1 MVQTAVRNLGR
12 RPVRNLLTAGGVLIG
27 IVTLVAMVSFGVGVQ
42 REVQRNFETIGLEN
56 IFVMPRFSDGDAFDP
71 FADPE
76 PETPLTPELVA
87 RVSALDQVVEVTPSL
102 RLPQG
107 LDITLVVSDREVP
120 VRVSDNFGER
130 NFQFAGGSGMEA
142 GSDFTSTDTPGVVL
156 VPGLADRV
164 LEPGQT
170 YEDLI
175 GLPVSLTLRLPRGE
189 TEDFPSTIIGVR
201 DSFGSRTLDLG
212 LPEREAMKAWW
223 FGDAD
228 ILQTEGYDM
237 LTVRAGDL
245 SAVPDVINQIEELDL
260 QTQSLEAVLNVA
272 NQVLSL
278 LQALL
283 GSVGALALL
292 VAALGVANTMMMAIY
307 ERTREIGV
315 LKALGASGGEI
326 RSLFTMEAALIGLI
340 GGFFGLI
347 FGTILGRMVDW
358 GAHRYLINEG
368 VTGVGDLSV
377 VPLWLAVG
385 SLFFAALIG
394 ILAGLYPAAR
404 AARLDPV
411 EALRYE

>member
-1 MVQTAVRNLGR
+1 
-12 RPVRNLLTAGGVLIG
+12 VRNLLTAGGVLIG

-56 IFVMPRFSDGDAFDP
+56 IFVTPPFAEGDAFDP
-71 FADPE
+71 FAAPQTD
-76 PETPLTPELVA
+76 TPLTPELAA
-87 RVSALDQVVEVTPSL
+87 RIGELDQVVGITPSL
-102 RLPQG
+102 RLPDG
-107 LDITLVVSDREVP
+107 LDMTLSIGSQELP
-120 VRVSDNFGER
+120 VRVTDNFGER
-130 NFQFAGGSGMEA
+130 NFQFTSSSDMAAGE
-142 GSDFTSTDTPGVVL
+142 DFPTGDAPGVVL
-156 VPGLADRV
+156 VNGLADRF
-164 LEPGQT
+164 LQPGQT
-170 YEDLI
+170 YDDLV
-175 GLPVSLTLRLPRGE
+175 GQPVSLTLRLPRGE
-189 TEDFPSTIIGVR
+189 TEEFSSSIIGVR
-201 DSFGSRTLDLG
+201 DSFGRRTIDLG

-223 FGDAD
+223 FGEPD

-237 LTVRAGDL
+237 LTVRAENL
-245 SAVPDVINQIEELDL
+245 SAVPAVIEQIEELDL

-315 LKALGASGGEI
+315 LKALGASAGEI
-326 RSLFTMEAALIGLI
+326 RALFTMEAALIGLI
-340 GGFFGLI
+340 GGVFGLI
-347 FGTILGRMVDW
+347 FGAILGRIVDW

-377 VPLWLAVG
+377 VPLWLAIGALV
-385 SLFFAALIG
+385 FAALIG
-394 ILAGLYPAAR
+394 LLAGLYPAAR

-411 EALRYE
+411 EALRHE